1 MKKLLVVIFSSVIIF
16 SCAEK
21 VVKKEQVMTKALQL
35 YEKGEYND
43 AKEYFK
49 KAIYE
54 AQNMTTTDIMEARYH
69 LANIYFLQENYI
81 DAIVEFEEFLS
92 LFPTSQY
99 VPEVLYK
106 LAVSYLKVSPSP
118 DRDLTYIRKAGEKAE
133 EIIDNYPDSIYTRK
147 AQDIIKK
154 VRKAESQH
162 LLEIADLYEHL
173 GKYYSASI
181 YYNMVFD
188 EYPDQIKKDYITYK
202 IAYNLAN
209 VNQQY
214 DDEIEEYQERIKKLE
229 EKIIE
234 EKEIDRK
241 NVLLNRKKL
250 LEEHINKLK
259 ERISKSRERAVK
271 ILKHGINNYPNS
283 KYLEDMKRLLE
294 KITKEG

>member
-1 MKKLLVVIFSSVIIF
+1 MKKLLIAVISSAVMF

-21 VVKKEQVMTKALQL
+21 VIKKEQVLTKAFQL
-35 YEKGEYND
+35 YEKGEYDD

-69 LANIYFLQENYI
+69 LANIYYLQENYI

-118 DRDLTYIRKAGEKAE
+118 DRDLTYMKKAGEKAE
-133 EIIDNYPDSIYTRK
+133 ELIDNYPDSIYAKK
-147 AQDIIKK
+147 AKEIIQK
-154 VRKAESQH
+154 VRKAEAQH
-162 LLEIADLYEHL
+162 LIEIAELYEHL

-188 EYPDQIKKDYITYK
+188 DYSDQIEEDYITYK

-209 VNQQY
+209 TDQQY
-214 DDEIEEYQERIKKLE
+214 ADEIQEYQEKIEKLE
-229 EKIIE
+229 EKIKA
-234 EKEIDRK
+234 EKDLEKK

-250 LEEHINKLK
+250 LEEHISKLQD
-259 ERISKSRERAVK
+259 RIRTSKQRAIEIIK
-271 ILKHGINNYPNS
+271 HALKNYPDS
-283 KYLEDMKRLLE
+283 QYTKSLEELL
-294 KITKEG
+294 KKLQKEG